1 MTNNGWRAR
10 ALRMALVCGALTG
23 FAAQA
28 SAGYVLYNSRAAF
41 LSAVGGATSSEN
53 FNSVAADT
61 SFGGSSLNVGLITL
75 SSNAGINPTFNN
87 PEALVDLSPF
97 GPGAGGGI
105 DGSALVNAQ
114 GLDRGEF
121 IDMSVADAINAFGF
135 DYQNYDSGGDA
146 LSVLI
151 GADVV
156 TSLAGT
162 GFLGII
168 SDASFNSLRFLS
180 SSGDDAPNGTFT
192 NLDNVVFG
200 NAVPEPGTLALAGL
214 ALAAAGL
221 GRRRRA

>member
-1 MTNNGWRAR
+1 MKKTGWRAQ
-10 ALRMALVCGALTG
+10 ALRMTLICGALLG

-41 LSAVGGATSSEN
+41 LAAVGATSAEN
-53 FNSVAADT
+53 FNSVAAD
-61 SFGGSSLNVGLITL
+61 SAFGGSSLAVGLITL

-105 DGSALVNAQ
+105 DGTALVNSQ
-114 GLDRGEF
+114 GLDRGEY
-121 IDMSVADAINAFGF
+121 IDMAVANAINAFGF
-135 DYQNYDSGGDA
+135 DYQNYDGNGDA

-151 GADVV
+151 GADAV

-168 SDASFNSLRFLS
+168 SDASFASIRFLS
-180 SSGDDAPNGTFT
+180 SSGDIASDGTFT

-200 NAVPEPGTLALAGL
+200 NTVPEPGTLALAGL
-214 ALAAAGL
+214 ALAGAGL
-221 GRRRRA
+221 ARRRRA

>member
-1 MTNNGWRAR
+1 MTKNEWRPR
-10 ALRMALVCGALTG
+10 ALRLALICGALLG
-23 FAAQA
+23 CAAQA
-28 SAGYVLYNSRAAF
+28 SAGYVVYNSRAAF
-41 LSAVGGATSSEN
+41 LAAVGGATSAEN

-61 SFGGSSLNVGLITL
+61 AFGGASLNVGLITL

-87 PEALVDLSPF
+87 PEALVDLSAF

-105 DGSALVNAQ
+105 DGTALVNSQ
-114 GLDRGEF
+114 GLDRGEY
-121 IDMSVADAINAFGF
+121 IDMAVANAINAFGF
-135 DYQNYDSGGDA
+135 DYQNYDGSGDA

-168 SDASFNSLRFLS
+168 SDASFNSVRFLS
-180 SSGDDAPNGTFT
+180 SSGDGAANGTFS

-200 NAVPEPGTLALAGL
+200 NRVPAPGTLALAGL

-221 GRRRRA
+221 ASRRRS